1 VQHLSTY
8 VDGFNIRHD
17 VKVVNMSRT
26 RKPYHHG
33 DLKRALID
41 AALALVV
48 EKGSK
53 GFTLS
58 EAARRAG
65 VSVAAPY
72 RHFAD
77 KADLLAAVA
86 EQGFV
91 DLHGALIDANTSSDP
106 KEVVIDLSQTYV
118 HWAVTHP
125 DYYQVMFGGDTSK
138 AVHPGLVS
146 TGKAAFDE
154 LLHAV
159 IRCQQAG
166 WLPTPDPMEVAG
178 TIWTL
183 AHGIASLSISGDMRH
198 VGIKEDP
205 ETLITRVVT
214 ASLQAGQAG

>member
-1 VQHLSTY
+1 
-8 VDGFNIRHD
+8 
-17 VKVVNMSRT
+17 MSRT
-26 RKPYHHG
+26 RKSYHHG

-91 DLHGALIDANTSSDP
+91 DLRGALIEANTSSDP

-125 DYYQVMFGGDTSK
+125 DYYQVMFGGDVSK
-138 AVHPGLVS
+138 AERPGLVS
-146 TGKAAFDE
+146 AGKAAFDE
-154 LLHAV
+154 LLQAV

-166 WLPTPDPMEVAG
+166 WHQMSDPMEVAG
-178 TIWTL
+178 AIWTL
-183 AHGIASLSISGDMRH
+183 AHGTASLSISGDMRH